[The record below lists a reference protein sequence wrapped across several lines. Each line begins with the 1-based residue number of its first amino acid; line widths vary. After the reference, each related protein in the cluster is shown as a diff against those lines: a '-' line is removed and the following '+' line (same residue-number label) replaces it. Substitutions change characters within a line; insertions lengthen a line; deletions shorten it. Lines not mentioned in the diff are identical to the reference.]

1 MPMVMV
7 DPKVYAGRDG
17 SAVPPVVALMNKNYS
32 LAGLG
37 LICRD
42 PDTEEQV
49 SCPTTGGNTGKD
61 TSVWGSLMTNLAS
74 IFGQAYLNEHQA
86 LVYKSGPGGTT
97 VYQQSGVSPTG
108 TPNVGMPGGVNAATG
123 LGVALGSTPYLI
135 MGGMALVAVMML
147 TRHR

>member
-7 DPKVYAGRDG
+7 DPKVYAARDG
-17 SAVPPVVALMNKNYS
+17 SAVPPVVAMMEKNYS

-37 LICRD
+37 VTCQD
-42 PDTEEQV
+42 PHTYETI
-49 SCPTTGGNTGKD
+49 SCPTTGGSSGRD

-108 TPNVGMPGGVNAATG
+108 TPNVGMPGGAPAGVG

-147 TRHR
+147 SRNR

>member
-7 DPKVYAGRDG
+7 DPKVYAARDG

-37 LICRD
+37 VVCSD
-42 PDTEEQV
+42 PESGESV
-49 SCPTTGGNTGKD
+49 SCPTTGGSSGKD
-61 TSVWGSLMTNLAS
+61 TSVWGGLMTSLANV
-74 IFGQAYLNEHQA
+74 FGQAYLNEHQA

-108 TPNVGMPGGVNAATG
+108 TRNVGMPGGEPAGVG

-135 MGGMALVAVMML
+135 MGGMALIAVMML